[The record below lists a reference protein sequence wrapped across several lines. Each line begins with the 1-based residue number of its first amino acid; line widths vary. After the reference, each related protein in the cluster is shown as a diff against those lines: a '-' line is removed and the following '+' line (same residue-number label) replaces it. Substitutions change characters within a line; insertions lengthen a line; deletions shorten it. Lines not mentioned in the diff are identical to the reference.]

1 MAAVQTKTLH
11 LLVTLS
17 PAHVAFW
24 VALLPRQDTGIS
36 YQNLQI
42 YPIINPRKVK
52 NCLALR
58 LAAPRMT
65 HTQYVYS
72 SANSSTDQE
81 AISQ

>member
-1 MAAVQTKTLH
+1 MAAVQTKTSH

-42 YPIINPRKVK
+42 YPIIKSQKGQELLSLEASCTPNDSNTV
-52 NCLALR
+52 R
-58 LAAPRMT
+58 L
-65 HTQYVYS
+65 
-72 SANSSTDQE
+72 
-81 AISQ
+81 SQR